1 MLFYTGLV
9 LMAVSAVLGA
19 VLLTVFLVT
28 GRKLKRT
35 LEEEYG
41 KLQK

>member
-9 LMAVSAVLGA
+9 LMAVSAVLGV
-19 VLLTVFLVT
+19 VLLAVFLVT
-28 GRKLKRT
+28 GRKLKGT

-41 KLQK
+41 KPQK

>member
-9 LMAVSAVLGA
+9 LMAVSAGLGA
-19 VLLTVFLVT
+19 VLLAVFLVT